1 MSMILRGAVVTL
13 LLPLCLIAPG
23 AAQSLKVSESLETLQ
38 ERALRDSN
46 DAAAHYNLAMGYL
59 SKERFAQAEAA
70 LHQSVSLDPQFADG
84 FLALAVVRAKDGDFW
99 RGMRKAGKDSVR
111 AAVRLRDDYYTK
123 AFLLDPL
130 VDIRIFGSIAWL
142 RGRGDFDGG
151 LKNLFDGKYA
161 AAYDHFDAEVH
172 RQQRG
177 EGLDQVPPV
186 LLWFRSLA
194 AAHSDKLEEAATD
207 LTMLIAQ
214 TNRLTVADSATD
226 DAPLRA
232 NEYRYMLAAIRQ
244 RQGKTNDAIDLYR
257 EVITNDIG
265 LYMAHVR
272 LAAIYEAAKDYP
284 HAVQERMSAVDANP
298 DDASLLLDLGVTLGK
313 AGMMPQAETR
323 LQLAAAAN
331 PRDPRPWFWLG
342 LAQIE
347 EGKKAEARESL
358 THFLTLAPSR
368 YDRQIGMARDR
379 LAQLQ

>member
-1 MSMILRGAVVTL
+1 MILRGAVVTL
-13 LLPLCLIAPG
+13 LLLVCLIAPG
-23 AAQSLKVSESLETLQ
+23 AAQSLKVSESLEALQ
-38 ERALRDSN
+38 ERARRDSN

-59 SKERFAQAEAA
+59 SKDRFAQAEAA
-70 LHQSVSLDPQFADG
+70 LQQSVALDPQFADG
-84 FLALAVVRAKDGDFW
+84 FLALAIVRARDGDFW
-99 RGMRKAGKDSVR
+99 RGMRKAGRDSVR
-111 AAVRLRDDYYTK
+111 AAARLRDGYYTK

-142 RGRGDFDGG
+142 RGWGDFDGG
-151 LKNLFDGKYA
+151 LKNLFEGKYA
-161 AAYDHFDAEVH
+161 AAYDHFGAEVH

-207 LTMLIAQ
+207 LTTLIAL

-272 LAAIYEAAKDYP
+272 LAAIYEAVKDYP

-342 LAQIE
+342 LAQME
-347 EGKKAEARESL
+347 EGKKTEARESL
-358 THFLTLAPSR
+358 THFLALAPSR